1 MEEQRAF
8 GFRVRPRFL
17 EVLEYIEEG
26 EPSFGI
32 PLPNRNAS
40 IYRSSHFYLDE
51 FPQSTEPLAE
61 NPRPHT
67 QLGAAIENDFE
78 SADDGYQGRPFPQL
92 QRPSFLQPG
101 PDTDTED
108 EAYRRDGFDPS
119 RPPDPGQPSS
129 SLSGR
134 VGEAAAAGLTSIIA
148 AGAGGVG
155 QAAQNFG
162 FRNATRAAN
171 AVEQRVFP
179 QIIGRPTDAQRVIEQ
194 AGQRAQQIQ
203 RAAAQDIEQF
213 VAEQAA
219 AETADITPLL
229 AETGAAAGEAAGVGA
244 LEVLGGAV
252 GAVVAPEVA
261 IPAAI
266 GLAAGA
272 GGALA
277 AGVGRSE
284 ASTQTAPASGSRL
297 AAIAGGAFEGA
308 RAGASAFPTARNL
321 GRAGGAAVGGLGA
334 ATLGLGLG
342 AVGGAYEGA
351 RYMLGGNAGDGSS
364 SDQVPDIRTLN
375 NMQQG
380 APQQQISLRQPRA
393 QPQVQQSM
401 VSRMD
406 AESDDAPM
414 AQQQSQPR
422 PQVRSRPI
430 QRPFGLGGGS
440 LPQSLPL
447 SGSDAGGRQR
457 PQRQAR
463 PEPSFNELRR
473 EALIRDPELA

>member
-1 MEEQRAF
+1 M
-8 GFRVRPRFL
+8 
-17 EVLEYIEEG
+17 
-26 EPSFGI
+26 
-32 PLPNRNAS
+32 
-40 IYRSSHFYLDE
+40 
-51 FPQSTEPLAE
+51 
-61 NPRPHT
+61 
-67 QLGAAIENDFE
+67 
-78 SADDGYQGRPFPQL
+78 
-92 QRPSFLQPG
+92 
-101 PDTDTED
+101 
-108 EAYRRDGFDPS
+108 
-119 RPPDPGQPSS
+119 
-129 SLSGR
+129 
-134 VGEAAAAGLTSIIA
+134 
-148 AGAGGVG
+148 G

-162 FRNATRAAN
+162 FRNAARAAN

-194 AGQRAQQIQ
+194 AGQRAQEIE

-229 AETGAAAGEAAGVGA
+229 AETGAGAGEAAGVGA

-252 GAVVAPEVA
+252 GAVVAPKF
-261 IPAAI
+261 
-266 GLAAGA
+266 
-272 GGALA
+272 
-277 AGVGRSE
+277 
-284 ASTQTAPASGSRL
+284 
-297 AAIAGGAFEGA
+297 AGGAFEGA

-334 ATLGLGLG
+334 ATLGLSLG

-364 SDQVPDIRTLN
+364 SNDQAPDIRTLN

-393 QPQVQQSM
+393 QPRVQQPM

-440 LPQSLPL
+440 LPQTPLL
-447 SGSDAGGRQR
+447 SGSDASGRQR

-463 PEPSFNELRR
+463 PEPSLNELRR

>member
-1 MEEQRAF
+1 MMSIEQMLRQFWKKYPTYNLNALMRKRYEELMDARAFNEWLQNRQLKRQGEENADAMGRMAETVNHRISFGGPARNGGKCSEPRSSWPRASRQNMEEQRAF
-8 GFRVRPRFL
+8 GFRVRPRFS

-51 FPQSTEPLAE
+51 FPQSTHPLAE

-119 RPPDPGQPSS
+119 RPPDPGQPRSRPAQQQS
-129 SLSGR
+129 QRARWRGCCSWAHEHPCCRRRWSGPSCAEWSNGCPR
-134 VGEAAAAGLTSIIA
+134 T
-148 AGAGGVG
+148 
-155 QAAQNFG
+155 
-162 FRNATRAAN
+162 
-171 AVEQRVFP
+171 
-179 QIIGRPTDAQRVIEQ
+179 QIIGRPTDAQRVMEQ
-194 AGQRAQQIQ
+194 AGQRAQEIQ

-213 VAEQAA
+213 AAEQAA

-244 LEVLGGAV
+244 LDLLGGAV
-252 GAVVAPEVA
+252 GTVVAPEVA

-284 ASTQTAPASGSRL
+284 ASTQKAQVVAGLQPLLAEHLKEQELALPPSQRPATWAEL
-297 AAIAGGAFEGA
+297 EGPLWA
-308 RAGASAFPTARNL
+308 
-321 GRAGGAAVGGLGA
+321 GLG
-334 ATLGLGLG
+334 
-342 AVGGAYEGA
+342 
-351 RYMLGGNAGDGSS
+351 
-364 SDQVPDIRTLN
+364 
-375 NMQQG
+375 
-380 APQQQISLRQPRA
+380 
-393 QPQVQQSM
+393 
-401 VSRMD
+401 
-406 AESDDAPM
+406 
-414 AQQQSQPR
+414 
-422 PQVRSRPI
+422 
-430 QRPFGLGGGS
+430 
-440 LPQSLPL
+440 
-447 SGSDAGGRQR
+447 
-457 PQRQAR
+457 PQRWAWTLAHTKAR
-463 PEPSFNELRR
+463 GTCW
-473 EALIRDPELA
+473 EATRAMAVRQIKCPTSERSTTCSKGPRSNRSA

>member
-1 MEEQRAF
+1 MEEQRAL
-8 GFRVRPRFL
+8 GFRKRPRFS
-17 EVLEYIEEG
+17 EVLDYIEEG
-26 EPSFGI
+26 EPLGF
-32 PLPNRNAS
+32 PLPNRNAT
-40 IYRSSHFYLDE
+40 IYKSSHFYLDD

-67 QLGAAIENDFE
+67 QLGAAIEDDFE
-78 SADDGYQGRPFPQL
+78 SADDGYQGRPFPHMR
-92 QRPSFLQPG
+92 RPSFLQPG

-108 EAYRRDGFDPS
+108 EAYRRDGFNPP

-129 SLSGR
+129 SFSGR
-134 VGEAAAAGLTSIIA
+134 VGEAAAAGVTSIIA
-148 AGAGGVG
+148 AGASGVG

-162 FRNATRAAN
+162 FRNATRAVDAL
-171 AVEQRVFP
+171 EQRVLP

-194 AGQRAQQIQ
+194 AGQRAQEIQ

-213 VAEQAA
+213 AAEQAA
-219 AETADITPLL
+219 AETAEITPLL
-229 AETGAAAGEAAGVGA
+229 AETGAVAGEAAGAGG

-252 GAVVAPEVA
+252 GAALASEVA

-266 GLAAGA
+266 GLAVGA

-277 AGVGRSE
+277 TGAGRSE
-284 ASTQTAPASGSRL
+284 ASTQTAPSSGSRI
-297 AAIAGGAFEGA
+297 AAVAGGALEGA

-351 RYMLGGNAGDGSS
+351 RYMLGNGGDASQS
-364 SDQVPDIRTLN
+364 SDQAPDIRTLN

-380 APQQQISLRQPRA
+380 APQQRVSLSQPIQPR
-393 QPQVQQSM
+393 VQQPM

-406 AESDDAPM
+406 VDSDDAPM

-440 LPQSLPL
+440 LPPAPQL
-447 SGSDAGGRQR
+447 SSDSSGRQR

-463 PEPSFNELRR
+463 MEPSFNELRR
-473 EALIRDPELA
+473 EALARDPELA

>member
-1 MEEQRAF
+1 M
-8 GFRVRPRFL
+8 RPRFS
-17 EVLEYIEEG
+17 EALEYIEEG

-51 FPQSTEPLAE
+51 YSQSTQPLAE

-101 PDTDTED
+101 SDRHGGRSLPE
-108 EAYRRDGFDPS
+108 RWLDPPQ
-119 RPPDPGQPSS
+119 PPDPGQPPQLGSRASLLPAPVEWAKLRRTLASGMPQGRRTQWRNGCSRRSSAAQQMRNASS
-129 SLSGR
+129 SRLGK
-134 VGEAAAAGLTSIIA
+134 
-148 AGAGGVG
+148 
-155 QAAQNFG
+155 
-162 FRNATRAAN
+162 
-171 AVEQRVFP
+171 
-179 QIIGRPTDAQRVIEQ
+179 
-194 AGQRAQQIQ
+194 RAQEIQ

-229 AETGAAAGEAAGVGA
+229 AETGAGAGEAAGVGA

-334 ATLGLGLG
+334 ARWAWALAQWAAHTKAQG
-342 AVGGAYEGA
+342 
-351 RYMLGGNAGDGSS
+351 AGDGSS
-364 SDQVPDIRTLN
+364 SNDQAPDIRTLN

-393 QPQVQQSM
+393 QPRVQQPM

-440 LPQSLPL
+440 LPQTPLL
-447 SGSDAGGRQR
+447 SGSDASGRQR

>member
-1 MEEQRAF
+1 MFPQQM
-8 GFRVRPRFL
+8 
-17 EVLEYIEEG
+17 
-26 EPSFGI
+26 
-32 PLPNRNAS
+32 RNAS
-40 IYRSSHFYLDE
+40 
-51 FPQSTEPLAE
+51 
-61 NPRPHT
+61 
-67 QLGAAIENDFE
+67 
-78 SADDGYQGRPFPQL
+78 
-92 QRPSFLQPG
+92 
-101 PDTDTED
+101 
-108 EAYRRDGFDPS
+108 
-119 RPPDPGQPSS
+119 
-129 SLSGR
+129 
-134 VGEAAAAGLTSIIA
+134 
-148 AGAGGVG
+148 
-155 QAAQNFG
+155 
-162 FRNATRAAN
+162 
-171 AVEQRVFP
+171 
-179 QIIGRPTDAQRVIEQ
+179 
-194 AGQRAQQIQ
+194 IQ

-229 AETGAAAGEAAGVGA
+229 AETGAGAGEAAGVGA

-308 RAGASAFPTARNL
+308 RAGASAFPTTRNL

-351 RYMLGGNAGDGSS
+351 RYMLGGNARDGSS
-364 SDQVPDIRTLN
+364 SNDQAPDIRTLN

-393 QPQVQQSM
+393 QPRVQQPM

-440 LPQSLPL
+440 LPQTPLL
-447 SGSDAGGRQR
+447 SGSDASGRQR

>member
-1 MEEQRAF
+1 MKGACGSSIQKLHNFKEIRYALKEKK
-8 GFRVRPRFL
+8 
-17 EVLEYIEEG
+17 VLKNLVHKRKAC
-26 EPSFGI
+26 S
-32 PLPNRNAS
+32 
-40 IYRSSHFYLDE
+40 
-51 FPQSTEPLAE
+51 
-61 NPRPHT
+61 
-67 QLGAAIENDFE
+67 
-78 SADDGYQGRPFPQL
+78 YQ
-92 QRPSFLQPG
+92 
-101 PDTDTED
+101 T
-108 EAYRRDGFDPS
+108 
-119 RPPDPGQPSS
+119 RPPACRTFKRKKSLQAEKFHPPRPGQPSS

-134 VGEAAAAGLTSIIA
+134 VGEAAAAGLTSILA

-194 AGQRAQQIQ
+194 AGQRAQEIQ

-244 LEVLGGAV
+244 LQVLGGAV

-272 GGALA
+272 GGALV

-284 ASTQTAPASGSRL
+284 ASTQTAPASGSRV

-364 SDQVPDIRTLN
+364 SDQAPDIRTLN

-393 QPQVQQSM
+393 QPRVQQPM

-406 AESDDAPM
+406 ARVRRCTYGATAKP
-414 AQQQSQPR
+414 AQATSALKAHPEAFWSGRRVFASNASAQRERRKRQAKAAKASETGAILQRASAGSADP
-422 PQVRSRPI
+422 RSRAC
-430 QRPFGLGGGS
+430 LT
-440 LPQSLPL
+440 PL
-447 SGSDAGGRQR
+447 VGRTTNNTTR
-457 PQRQAR
+457 Y
-463 PEPSFNELRR
+463 
-473 EALIRDPELA
+473 

>member
-1 MEEQRAF
+1 MGSIRRGQASPAAVSA
-8 GFRVRPRFL
+8 GALVRPLQLGSRASLLPAQVEWAKLRRTFWL
-17 EVLEYIEEG
+17 QECHQSG
-26 EPSFGI
+26 ERSGATGVPADHR
-32 PLPNRNAS
+32 PPNR
-40 IYRSSHFYLDE
+40 R
-51 FPQSTEPLAE
+51 
-61 NPRPHT
+61 
-67 QLGAAIENDFE
+67 
-78 SADDGYQGRPFPQL
+78 
-92 QRPSFLQPG
+92 
-101 PDTDTED
+101 
-108 EAYRRDGFDPS
+108 
-119 RPPDPGQPSS
+119 
-129 SLSGR
+129 
-134 VGEAAAAGLTSIIA
+134 
-148 AGAGGVG
+148 
-155 QAAQNFG
+155 
-162 FRNATRAAN
+162 ATRH
-171 AVEQRVFP
+171 R
-179 QIIGRPTDAQRVIEQ
+179 
-194 AGQRAQQIQ
+194 AGWAKSAGDPE

-244 LEVLGGAV
+244 LQVLGGAV

-272 GGALA
+272 GGALV

-284 ASTQTAPASGSRL
+284 ASTQTAPASGSRV

-364 SDQVPDIRTLN
+364 SDQAPDIRTLN

-393 QPQVQQSM
+393 QPRVQQPM

-406 AESDDAPM
+406 ARVRRCTYGATAKP
-414 AQQQSQPR
+414 AQATSAEAFWSGRRVFASNASAQRERRKRQAKAAKASETGAILQRASAGSADP
-422 PQVRSRPI
+422 RSRAC
-430 QRPFGLGGGS
+430 LT
-440 LPQSLPL
+440 PL
-447 SGSDAGGRQR
+447 VGRTTNNTTR
-457 PQRQAR
+457 Y
-463 PEPSFNELRR
+463 
-473 EALIRDPELA
+473 